1 MLPTVLAI
9 ADFILGKDTIRGAY
23 RNIAFGE
30 KNRLGLPGVIA
41 GLFLLPLSK
50 TRGFKD
56 MIRKSAAKARPM
68 MVAYNK
74 AGIDQSMNSILDL
87 PEVVLSPTRVR
98 TVNVLV
104 PAFSI
109 ETMSAG
115 FFGVFQVALM
125 IARQGLNVRLVLF
138 DNFFFDR
145 EVFQRNLQKYPGLE
159 RLLDEVELD
168 YVGDRY
174 LPLKVSPDDSAVATV
189 WYSAY
194 FARKIMQTIGGGSF
208 LYLIQ
213 DYEAAFYAFSS
224 LYSLAD
230 SSYAFDYQALV
241 STRPLLD
248 FMKSKAPRVR
258 AMAAENKAV
267 YFNNACSA
275 AMPMKADFIAKHTGK
290 TKKLAFYSRPAVN
303 RNMFELGA
311 RALIEAWAK
320 GYFDTGHNWD
330 LYGMG
335 IGDVEIHLDARRK
348 ITQLPRMSLGEYE
361 EKIREFDICLSLMA
375 SPHPSIT
382 PFDMAGVGAI
392 VVTNSFENKN
402 AEYFAG
408 ISPNILVAEPSVQSL
423 AETLRIALTRVDD
436 LDARFEGAANMNY
449 PRDWESV
456 WKDEHRALVRGLF
469 GTAPERVSPLP

>member
-1 MLPTVLAI
+1 MLQSILAI
-9 ADFILGKDTIRGAY
+9 ADFILGKDTIRAAY
-23 RNIAFGE
+23 RNLAFGE
-30 KNRLGLPGVIA
+30 KNQLGLPGKIA
-41 GLFLLPLSK
+41 TLFLLPLSK
-50 TRGFKD
+50 TRPFKD
-56 MIRKSAAKARPM
+56 MIRRSATKARP
-68 MVAYNK
+68 VLVTYGR
-74 AGIDQSMNSILDL
+74 AGIDLSMNSILDL
-87 PEVVLSPTRVR
+87 PEVVVVQTRPI

-138 DNFFFDR
+138 DNFYFDR

-159 RLLDEVELD
+159 RLLLEVELD

-174 LPLKVSPDDSAVATV
+174 LPLKVSPQDSAVATV

-194 FARKIMQTIGGGSF
+194 FARKIMDTIGGAPF

-230 SSYAFDYQALV
+230 ASYAFNYHALV
-241 STRPLLD
+241 STKPLLD
-248 FMKSKAPRVR
+248 FMKAKAPHVA
-258 AMAAENKAV
+258 AMALEGKAV

-275 AMPMKADFIAKHTGK
+275 AMPKKADFLAKHAGK
-290 TKKLAFYSRPAVN
+290 TKKLAFYSRPTVN

-311 RALIEAWAK
+311 RALIEAWDK
-320 GYFDTGHNWD
+320 GYFDTGHNWE

-348 ITQLPRMSLGEYE
+348 VTQLPRMSLGEYE

-392 VVTNSFENKN
+392 VVTNAFENKT
-402 AEYFAG
+402 ADYFAE
-408 ISPNILVAEPSVQSL
+408 ISPNILVATPDVPSL
-423 AETLRIALTRVDD
+423 AEMLRVALSRVDD
-436 LDARFEGAANMNY
+436 LDGRFDGAVHMNY

-456 WKDEHRALVRGLF
+456 WKDEHRALLQGLF
-469 GTAPERVSPLP
+469 GSAPS